1 MAKRVR
7 FALACAV
14 LGIALCAFLFVTK
27 STGAASDPHG
37 GCPAQLTQV
46 DEALSQLSFSKSAA
60 ATVRSA
66 VRSSKQRQVTY
77 LSTSAALE
85 QQLFRSHASAQ
96 GRERVETDLAKANL
110 ALMDDSASLQQAQT
124 LLGANDRAVALG
136 SATVAA
142 AAQAIENGDCAM
154 GRRLTIKS
162 GWPRESPY
170 KDLSAAARFNVEA
183 SAKLDV
189 ALDLIVGAERA
200 VRRYGGAGSTLR

>member
-1 MAKRVR
+1 MAKRLR

-14 LGIALCAFLFVTK
+14 IGIALCAFLFVTK
-27 STGAASDPHG
+27 STRAASDPHG

-66 VRSSKQRQVTY
+66 VRSSKQRQATY

-85 QQLFRSHASAQ
+85 QQLFRSHAGTPA
-96 GRERVETDLAKANL
+96 RERVETDLARANL
-110 ALMDDSASLQQAQT
+110 ALMDDSASLQQAQNR
-124 LLGANDRAVALG
+124 LAANDRAVAAG
-136 SATVAA
+136 AATIGA

-200 VRRYGGAGSTLR
+200 VRHYGGAGSTLR